1 MHVMD
6 MAVGLCLLFFG
17 KFTFFFVVVGKRGQ
31 TMSILGKK
39 IRQKSVNEVKE
50 LNCSQ
55 TVGDLSPWMLGG
67 SRAIVW

>member
-1 MHVMD
+1 

-17 KFTFFFVVVGKRGQ
+17 KFTFFFVVVGRRGY

-39 IRQKSVNEVKE
+39 IRQNSVNGVKE

-55 TVGDLSPWMLGG
+55 IVGDLSPWRPGG
-67 SRAIVW
+67 SRAIVWWQGG

>member
-1 MHVMD
+1 

-17 KFTFFFVVVGKRGQ
+17 KFTFFCVVVGRSGH

-39 IRQKSVNEVKE
+39 IRQKSEYEVKE

-55 TVGDLSPWMLGG
+55 TVGDLSPWMRGG
-67 SRAIVW
+67 SRAIVWWQGG